1 MKEAADFAEVIRK
14 KLRKPDLV
22 VSDIEIVK
30 ESVDARRKPDVKLVY
45 TLDFS
50 CGEKLK
56 LDKAV
61 KKVYGPVTVKSEEAA
76 ESAGRRSSQA
86 SGRAGCSLH

>member
-1 MKEAADFAEVIRK
+1 MRYRINQIRLGIDEEAADFAEVIRK

-45 TLDFS
+45 TLDFR
-50 CGEKLK
+50 
-56 LDKAV
+56 AV
-61 KKVYGPVTVKSEEAA
+61 K
-76 ESAGRRSSQA
+76 SSSSTKQ
-86 SGRAGCSLH
+86 